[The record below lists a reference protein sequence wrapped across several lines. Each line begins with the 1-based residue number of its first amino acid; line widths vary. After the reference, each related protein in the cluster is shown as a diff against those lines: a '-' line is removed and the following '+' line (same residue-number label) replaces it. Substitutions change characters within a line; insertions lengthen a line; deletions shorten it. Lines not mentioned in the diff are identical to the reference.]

1 MKEGQPRHGVGVGG
15 GKAVRKQSGAEDHPE
30 IAQPLAKKSKVSTI
44 SGAAFSQEQRGRIM
58 KEVLEDHISPGD
70 LSKKYNI
77 SAHCIRD
84 WIKKA
89 GHQLPKSYKRFPIA
103 TNFVV
108 WPLCSASALVITKS

>member
-1 MKEGQPRHGVGVGG
+1 MR
-15 GKAVRKQSGAEDHPE
+15 
-30 IAQPLAKKSKVSTI
+30 
-44 SGAAFSQEQRGRIM
+44 
-58 KEVLEDHISPGD
+58 EVLEDHISPAD

-77 SAHCIRD
+77 SAHSIRD

-108 WPLCSASALVITKS
+108 WPLCSAFNSFNHYKILTGMGTHGTHVRVTFNCMEHFA